1 MDFDEIMNIVEDTQ
15 TIRTCILMI
24 CIWEERR
31 QTGEG
36 YEVGERDCGGCG
48 RRKGGG
54 SGRMRIKKW
63 DIFFESPLIS
73 SSPSHPETWFVLLF
87 CIMCRYDMD
96 VKGMLLYSPVFALLG
111 EYSDGV
117 EGVGDGETIPHSS
130 LARLGE
136 LVS

>member
-1 MDFDEIMNIVEDTQ
+1 
-15 TIRTCILMI
+15 
-24 CIWEERR
+24 
-31 QTGEG
+31 
-36 YEVGERDCGGCG
+36 
-48 RRKGGG
+48 
-54 SGRMRIKKW
+54 MRIKKW

-73 SSPSHPETWFVLLF
+73 FPSHPKTWFVLLF
-87 CIMCRYDMD
+87 CIMYRYDMG